1 MGSGTSVARVGHL
14 CRATAALLIAT
25 GMCGATAEPA
35 TAQGRPSWDE
45 LAAAARPEG
54 KIVVIGPAHQEVR
67 RVLPEAFKKRFGVD
81 IEYLGGSAGVAASRL
96 RSERTAGLY
105 TADVALAAI
114 QTLANVFY
122 QEKMLD
128 PIKPLLV
135 MPEVVDG
142 SNWKRGELWFPDP
155 EQRYALRLFSYL
167 GEMFTINTNYV
178 KPEDLRTA
186 RDLLLNPKWKGKIVT
201 HDPRLSGT
209 GSNIAAQLYA
219 QLGGEQFLRHFYV
232 DQKAVISADERQ
244 ITDWV
249 LRGTYPIAVGGDYGE
264 VEKMRAEGLPVMS
277 VFDLPDVK
285 AAITGG
291 NGTLAVFNKAPHPNA
306 TKLFVNW
313 LASKE
318 GLEIYA
324 RASTRATTRN
334 DIDEASFLPEAT
346 IPRPG
351 VEYFD
356 SYDWKFSVETK
367 AEVRRLMEKL
377 LAAR

>member
-1 MGSGTSVARVGHL
+1 
-14 CRATAALLIAT
+14 
-25 GMCGATAEPA
+25 
-35 TAQGRPSWDE
+35 
-45 LAAAARPEG
+45 
-54 KIVVIGPAHQEVR
+54 
-67 RVLPEAFKKRFGVD
+67 
-81 IEYLGGSAGVAASRL
+81 
-96 RSERTAGLY
+96 
-105 TADVALAAI
+105 
-114 QTLANVFY
+114 
-122 QEKMLD
+122 MLD

-142 SNWKRGELWFPDP
+142 SNWKKGEPWFPDP
-155 EQRYALRLFSYL
+155 EQRYVLRLFSYL
-167 GEMFTINTNYV
+167 GEMFTINTDYV
-178 KPEDLRTA
+178 KPEDLKTA

-219 QLGGEQFLRHFYV
+219 QLGGEQFLKQFYV

-264 VEKMRAEGLPVMS
+264 VERMRAEGLPVMS

-306 TKLFVNW
+306 AKLFVNW

-377 LAAR
+377 LATR